1 MTHCG
6 THVRLFRVPAR
17 HQPAPVR
24 LVRKKTAR
32 RWRRA
37 LCRLLGI
44 APLLA
49 GCTQPGPPFSPQE
62 ALETFV
68 LEEGFRIE
76 IFAAEP
82 LIQDPVAME
91 IDEQGRVYVVEMI
104 GYPLDTGRNGRVK
117 VLEDTDGDGFPDRS
131 TVFADGLMLPVGVL
145 RWKKG
150 VLVTDAPD
158 VWYLEDT
165 DGDNRADVRT
175 AVLTGFALTN
185 PQHTV
190 SNPRYGLDNW
200 IYLAHEPPIR
210 TVIFQEKFGDEGS
223 KIRFPGRDE
232 GARLENRI
240 GNLRFRPDTHQL
252 EAVSGSSGF
261 GLSFDRWGRLL
272 TLNSVRHIRQ
282 QVLAAP
288 YLSRN
293 PGLGAASTSKDIS
306 DHPPRVYPVTLNP
319 KHRILTD
326 IGNFTSSCGIALY
339 SGGLF
344 PSPYDQASFVADPA
358 HNLVHCDLLKE
369 DGVTLQASRVRE
381 EAEFLASTDHWFRP
395 VFVYVGP
402 DGALYVVDYY
412 RRIIE
417 HPEWMSDEYH
427 DPGRGPE
434 ALYEGGRHG
443 RIYRITPESEN
454 PAPWVPS
461 LAPGPASDREL
472 VESLDHP
479 NAWWRTHAQ
488 RMLVDRRSREA
499 VDPLREMF
507 GSSSRPDTRL
517 HALWT
522 LEGLGG
528 LTTSD
533 IRAALKDPEPGI
545 RENAIRLAE
554 SRLDQ
559 EPALAQDLLAM
570 TGDAHPAVRFQL
582 LCTLGWLDS
591 PSVRRAR
598 RQLLL
603 RDMEDPWVQ
612 LAALSASAPRPLELL
627 ELAVSEFSGSASK
640 QRVEF
645 FRQIGTLVGAS
656 GDPSAIGRLFERV
669 SRKGKPGSDWWRAA
683 GLEGLARGIRRESGD
698 DRTQGISTGRLLE
711 LAEAS
716 SPLLRSAALQLLDL
730 AAKPLSQV
738 GKSLSDRVLA
748 RIGDRSLGPE
758 LRADSVRLLALL
770 DGKSRFDLLAG
781 LLDPQEPEEVQ
792 AAAVRALAQTEG
804 GEAGKLLISKWREM
818 TTDVRL
824 GAATTLLSKPET
836 VELLLTSI
844 ENEDVPFWTISQ
856 RHKSRLVMHTDP
868 SIRARVHDLMRRL
881 ESRRLAALERYR
893 AALDVAGDPVQGAS
907 VFEKNCEKCH
917 EIEGAD
923 AGFGPDLGAVRH
935 RSRPELLADIMLPSR
950 AIADNYQLYVVG
962 LNNGVLQE
970 GVISSQTPV
979 SVTLRREDGS
989 ETAIPRENIRA
1000 MFVSSVSGMPEGLEE
1015 EISVKEMAD
1024 LLSFLT
1030 GPAGD

>member
-1 MTHCG
+1 M
-6 THVRLFRVPAR
+6 LF
-17 HQPAPVR
+17 
-24 LVRKKTAR
+24 
-32 RWRRA
+32 
-37 LCRLLGI
+37 
-44 APLLA
+44 A
-49 GCTQPGPPFSPQE
+49 GCTRSGPPFSPQQ

-68 LEEGFRIE
+68 LEQGFRIE
-76 IFAAEP
+76 VFAAEP
-82 LIQDPVAME
+82 LIRDPVAME
-91 IDEQGRVYVVEMI
+91 IDEEGRVYVVEMI
-104 GYPLDTGRNGRVK
+104 GYPLDTGRNGQVK
-117 VLEDTDGDGFPDRS
+117 LLEDTDGDGWPDRS
-131 TVFADGLMLPVGVL
+131 TVFADDLMLPTGVL

-158 VWYLEDT
+158 IWYLEDT
-165 DGDNRADVRT
+165 DGDNRADVKI

-282 QVLAAP
+282 EVLAAA

-293 PGLGAASTSKDIS
+293 PALGAASSSKDVS

-326 IGNFTSSCGIALY
+326 IGNFTSACGIALY

-344 PSPYDQASFVADPA
+344 PAPYDQASFVADPA

-369 DGVTLQASRVRE
+369 DGVVLRASRIQD

-395 VFVYVGP
+395 VFVYAGP

-427 DPGRGPE
+427 DPGPGPGS
-434 ALYEGGRHG
+434 LYEGGRHG

-454 PAPWVPS
+454 PAPWNPN
-461 LAPGPASDREL
+461 LALGPASDREL

-479 NAWWRTHAQ
+479 NGWWRTHAQ
-488 RMLVDRRSREA
+488 RLLVDRRSREA
-499 VDPLREMF
+499 VEPLREMF
-507 GSSSRPDTRL
+507 GSSSSPDTRL

-522 LEGLGG
+522 LEGLGALG
-528 LTTSD
+528 TSD
-533 IRAALKDPEPGI
+533 IQVALKDAEPGV
-545 RENAIRLAE
+545 RKNAIRLAE

-559 EPALAQDLLAM
+559 APALVQDLLAM

-591 PSVRRAR
+591 PSARRAR

-603 RDMEDPWVQ
+603 QDMEDPWVQ
-612 LAALSASAPRPLELL
+612 LAALSASVPRPLELL

-645 FRQIGTLVGAS
+645 FRQIGTLVGAA
-656 GDPSAIGRLFERV
+656 GDPSALRRLFERV
-669 SRKGKPGSDWWRAA
+669 SGRGKPASDWWRAA
-683 GLEGLARGIRRESGD
+683 GLEGLARGLRRESRD
-698 DRTQGISTGRLLE
+698 DRTQGISSGRLLK
-711 LAEAS
+711 LAESS

-730 AAKPLSQV
+730 APKPLSRV
-738 GKSLSDRVLA
+738 GKSFQDRVLS
-748 RIGDRSLGPE
+748 RIGDRTLAPA

-781 LLDPQEPEEVQ
+781 LLDTREPEQVQ
-792 AAAVRALAQTEG
+792 VAAVRALARTEG
-804 GEAGKLLISKWREM
+804 DRAGKLLISKWREM

-824 GAATTLLSKPET
+824 GATATLLSGPET

-844 ENEDVPFWTISQ
+844 ENGDVPFWTISQ

-868 SIRARVHDLMRRL
+868 SIRARVHDLMRKL
-881 ESRRLAALERYR
+881 EGRRLAALERYR
-893 AALDVAGDPVQGAS
+893 AALGVAGDPAQGAA

-935 RSRPELLADIMLPSR
+935 RSRQELLADIVLPSR
-950 AIADNYQLYVVG
+950 AIADNYQLYVVE

-989 ETAIPRENIRA
+989 ETVIPRQNIRA

-1015 EISVKEMAD
+1015 EIGVKEMAD

-1030 GPAGD
+1030 SSARD

>member
-1 MTHCG
+1 M
-6 THVRLFRVPAR
+6 
-17 HQPAPVR
+17 
-24 LVRKKTAR
+24 
-32 RWRRA
+32 
-37 LCRLLGI
+37 
-44 APLLA
+44 
-49 GCTQPGPPFSPQE
+49 
-62 ALETFV
+62 
-68 LEEGFRIE
+68 LEEDFRIE
-76 IFAAEP
+76 VFAAEP

-104 GYPLDTGRNGRVK
+104 GYPLDTGRNGQVK
-117 VLEDTDGDGFPDRS
+117 LLDDTDGDGWPDRS
-131 TVFADGLMLPVGVL
+131 TVFADDLMLPTGVI

-158 VWYLEDT
+158 IWYLEDT
-165 DGDNRADVRT
+165 DGDNRADVKT

-210 TVIFQEKFGDEGS
+210 TVIFKEKFGDEGS
-223 KIRFPGRDE
+223 MIRFAGRE
-232 GARLENRI
+232 NGARLENRI
-240 GNLRFRPDTHQL
+240 GNLRFRPRTHEL
-252 EAVSGSSGF
+252 EPVSGSSGF

-282 QVLAAP
+282 EVLAAP

-293 PGLGAASTSKDIS
+293 PALSAATTSKNVS

-326 IGNFTSSCGIALY
+326 IGNFTSACGIALY

-344 PSPYDQASFVADPA
+344 PAPYDQASFVADPA

-369 DGVTLQASRVRE
+369 DGVTLQASRVHDER
-381 EAEFLASTDHWFRP
+381 EFLASTDHWFRP

-443 RIYRITPESEN
+443 RIYRITPEAEN
-454 PAPWVPS
+454 PAPWNPS
-461 LAPGPASDREL
+461 RASGPASDREL
-472 VESLDHP
+472 VEFLDHP
-479 NAWWRTHAQ
+479 NGWWRTHAQ
-488 RMLVDRRSREA
+488 RLLVDRRSREA
-499 VDPLREMF
+499 VEPLRKMS
-507 GSSSRPDTRL
+507 GSSPSPDTRL
-517 HALWT
+517 HVLWT
-522 LEGLGG
+522 LEGLGA

-533 IRAALKDPEPGI
+533 IQVALEDPEPGI

-591 PSVRRAR
+591 PSARRAR

-603 RDMEDPWVQ
+603 RDMEDSWVQ

-645 FRQIGTLVGAS
+645 FRQIGTLVGAA
-656 GDPSAIGRLFERV
+656 GDPSAIRRLFERV
-669 SRKGKPGSDWWRAA
+669 SRRGKPASDWWRAA

-698 DRTQGISTGRLLE
+698 DRTQGVSTGRLLK
-711 LAEAS
+711 LAESS

-730 AAKPLSQV
+730 APKPLSRV
-738 GKSLSDRVLA
+738 GKSLPDRVLS
-748 RIGDRSLGPE
+748 RIGDRTSAPA

-781 LLDPQEPEEVQ
+781 LLDPREPEQVQ
-792 AAAVRALAQTEG
+792 VAAVRALAQTEG
-804 GEAGKLLISKWREM
+804 DGSGKLLIFQVEGNDGR
-818 TTDVRL
+818 R
-824 GAATTLLSKPET
+824 AAG
-836 VELLLTSI
+836 
-844 ENEDVPFWTISQ
+844 
-856 RHKSRLVMHTDP
+856 
-868 SIRARVHDLMRRL
+868 
-881 ESRRLAALERYR
+881 SRRDAALQTGGRRAPADVHRERGR
-893 AALDVAGDPVQGAS
+893 ALLDHQPEAQVAPGDAHGPVDPGS
-907 VFEKNCEKCH
+907 
-917 EIEGAD
+917 
-923 AGFGPDLGAVRH
+923 GP
-935 RSRPELLADIMLPSR
+935 
-950 AIADNYQLYVVG
+950 
-962 LNNGVLQE
+962 
-970 GVISSQTPV
+970 
-979 SVTLRREDGS
+979 
-989 ETAIPRENIRA
+989 
-1000 MFVSSVSGMPEGLEE
+1000 
-1015 EISVKEMAD
+1015 
-1024 LLSFLT
+1024 
-1030 GPAGD
+1030 

>member
-1 MTHCG
+1 MTLG
-6 THVRLFRVPAR
+6 SADDQQFR
-17 HQPAPVR
+17 
-24 LVRKKTAR
+24 KSCR
-32 RWRRA
+32 RP
-37 LCRLLGI
+37 LYCLLGT
-44 APLLA
+44 ALLLV
-49 GCTQPGPPFSPQE
+49 GCTRPGPPLSPQD

-76 IFAAEP
+76 VFAAEP

-104 GYPLDTGRNGRVK
+104 GYPLDTGRNGRIK
-117 VLEDTDGDGFPDRS
+117 LLEDTDGDGRPDRS
-131 TVFADGLMLPVGVL
+131 TVFADGLMLPTGVL
-145 RWKKG
+145 RWKNG

-158 VWYLEDT
+158 VWYLEDN
-165 DGDNRADVRT
+165 DGDNRADVKE
-175 AVLTGFALTN
+175 AFLTGFALSN

-190 SNPRYGLDNW
+190 SNPRYGVDNW
-200 IYLAHEPPIR
+200 IYLAHEPPIK

-223 KIRFPGRDE
+223 KIRFAGREE
-232 GARLENRI
+232 GVRLENRI
-240 GNLRFRPDTHQL
+240 GNLRFRPGTHEL

-293 PGLGAASTSKDIS
+293 PALGAASTSKDIS

-326 IGNFTSSCGIALY
+326 IGNFTSSCGIAVY

-358 HNLVHCDLLKE
+358 HNLVHCDILKE
-369 DGVTLQASRVRE
+369 KGVTLRASRVHDER
-381 EAEFLASTDHWFRP
+381 EFLASTDHWFRP

-417 HPEWMSDEYH
+417 HPEWMSDEFH

-454 PAPWVPS
+454 PAPWKPS
-461 LAPGPASDREL
+461 LSMGEASDLDL
-472 VESLDHP
+472 VESLNHP
-479 NAWWRTHAQ
+479 NAWRRTHAQ
-488 RMLVDRRSREA
+488 RMLVDRESPEA
-499 VDPLREMF
+499 ADHLREMF
-507 GSSSRPDTRL
+507 GSSPSPDTRL

-528 LTTSD
+528 LTPYD
-533 IRAALKDPEPGI
+533 IRQALKDPEPGI

-559 EPALAQDLLAM
+559 EPGLARDLLTM
-570 TGDAHPAVRFQL
+570 TEDGHPGVRFQL

-591 PSVRRAR
+591 PAARRAR

-612 LAALSASAPRPLELL
+612 LAALSAFAPRPLDLL
-627 ELAVSEFSGSASK
+627 KLAVSEFSESASK

-645 FRQIGTLVGAS
+645 FRQIGALVAAGA
-656 GDPSAIGRLFERV
+656 DPSEIRRFFGRISMR
-669 SRKGKPGSDWWRAA
+669 SDPDSDWWQAA
-683 GLEGLARGIRRESGD
+683 GLEGLAQGIRQGTGD
-698 DRTQGISTGRLLE
+698 DRTQGISTTRLLK

-716 SPLLRSAALQLLDL
+716 SLLLRSAALQLLDL
-730 AAKPLSQV
+730 MPQPLSPV
-738 GKSLSDRVLA
+738 GETLPDRVLA
-748 RIGDRSLGPE
+748 RIGDRALDPA
-758 LRADSVRLLALL
+758 LRADSVRLLTLL
-770 DGKSRFDLLAG
+770 DGESRFTLLAG

-792 AAAVRALAQTEG
+792 VAAVRALAETEG
-804 GEAGKLLISKWREM
+804 GETGRFLISNWKEM

-824 GAATTLLSKPET
+824 GAAATLLSKPET
-836 VELLLTSI
+836 VELLMTAI
-844 ENEDVPFWTISQ
+844 ENEDVPFWTVSQ
-856 RHKSRLVMHTDP
+856 RHKSRLVMHSDP
-868 SIRARVHDLMRRL
+868 SIRARVHDLMRKL
-881 ESRRLAALERYR
+881 ESRRLAALERYE
-893 AALDVAGDPVQGAS
+893 AASGVSGDPVQGAA

-935 RSRPELLADIMLPSR
+935 RSRQELLADIMLPSR
-950 AIADNYQLYVVG
+950 AIADNYQLYVVE

-970 GVISSQTPV
+970 GVIATQTPV
-979 SVTLRREDGS
+979 SVTLRREDGT
-989 ETAIPRENIRA
+989 ETVIPRENIRA

-1015 EISVKEMAD
+1015 EISVTEMAD

-1030 GPAGD
+1030 GPARD

>member
-1 MTHCG
+1 MNQRG
-6 THVRLFRVPAR
+6 NHVRLPRVPER
-17 HQPAPVR
+17 IQSTPVR
-24 LVRKKTAR
+24 PVRNKAR
-32 RWRRA
+32 QSWRRA
-37 LCRLLGI
+37 LKCLLGT
-44 APLLA
+44 ALLA
-49 GCTQPGPPFSPQE
+49 GCTRTGPPFSPQE

-104 GYPLDTGRNGRVK
+104 GYPLDTGGNGRVK

-145 RWKKG
+145 RWKQG

-165 DGDNRADVRT
+165 DGDNRADVKT

-223 KIRFPGRDE
+223 TIRFPGREE
-232 GARLENRI
+232 GSRLENRI

-288 YLSRN
+288 YLRRN
-293 PGLGAASTSKDIS
+293 PALRAASTSKDVA

-326 IGNFTSSCGIALY
+326 IGNFTSACGIAVY

-344 PSPYDQASFVADPA
+344 PAPYDRASFVADPA

-369 DGVTLQASRVRE
+369 DGVTLQASRVQD

-395 VFVYVGP
+395 VFVYAGP

-417 HPEWMSDEYH
+417 HPEWMSDDYH

-454 PAPWVPS
+454 PAPWEPS
-461 LAPGPASDREL
+461 LALGAASNREL
-472 VESLDHP
+472 VESLGHP
-479 NAWWRTHAQ
+479 NGWWRTHAQ
-488 RMLVDRRSREA
+488 RLLVDRQSREIGDA
-499 VDPLREMF
+499 LSGLFR
-507 GSSSRPDTRL
+507 SSPSPDTRL

-522 LEGLGG
+522 LEGLGE
-528 LTTSD
+528 LATSD
-533 IRAALKDPEPGI
+533 LRDALKDSEPGI
-545 RENAIRLAE
+545 RANAIRLAE

-559 EPALAQDLLAM
+559 EPALVKDLLEMA
-570 TGDAHPAVRFQL
+570 GDAHPAVRFQL

-591 PSVRRAR
+591 PPARRVR

-603 RDMEDPWVQ
+603 ADMEDPWVQ

-627 ELAVSEFSGSASK
+627 ELAVSGFSGSASK

-645 FRQIGTLVGAS
+645 FRQIGTLVGAA
-656 GDPSAIGRLFERV
+656 GDASTIQRLFERV
-669 SRKGKPGSDWWRAA
+669 SRRGKPGSDWWRAA
-683 GLEGLARGIRRESGD
+683 GLEGLARGIRQESGD
-698 DRTQGISTGRLLE
+698 DRTQGISINRLLD

-716 SPLLRSAALQLLDL
+716 SPLLRGAALQLLDL
-730 AAKPLSQV
+730 APKPLGRV
-738 GKSLSDRVLA
+738 GRSLTNRVLD
-748 RIGDRSLGPE
+748 RIGDRTLAPE

-781 LLDPQEPEEVQ
+781 LLDAQEPETVQ
-792 AAAVRALAQTEG
+792 VAAVRALAETEG
-804 GEAGKLLISKWREM
+804 DAAGKLLISRWREM

-836 VELLLTSI
+836 VELLMKSI
-844 ENEDVPFWTISQ
+844 ESEDVPFWTISQ
-856 RHKSRLVMHTDP
+856 RHKSRLVMHADP
-868 SIRARVHDLMRRL
+868 SIRARVHELVRKL
-881 ESRRLAALERYR
+881 ESRRVAALERYR
-893 AALDVAGDPVQGAS
+893 AALGVAGDPVEGAA

-935 RSRPELLADIMLPSR
+935 RSRQELLADILLPSR
-950 AIADNYQLYVVG
+950 AIADNYQMYVVE
-962 LNNGVLQE
+962 LNNGVLLE
-970 GVISSQTPV
+970 GVIAYQTPV

-1015 EISVKEMAD
+1015 EIRVKEMAD

-1030 GPAGD
+1030 SPARD